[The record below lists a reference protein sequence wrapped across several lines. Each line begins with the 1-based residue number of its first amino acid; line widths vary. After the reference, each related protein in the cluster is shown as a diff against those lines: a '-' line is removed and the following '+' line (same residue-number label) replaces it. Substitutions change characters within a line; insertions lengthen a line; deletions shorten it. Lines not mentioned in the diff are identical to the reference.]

1 MTCPASTVI
10 TDDVELPDVRH
21 LRTLTT
27 RRFDVQAAEHAAAAL
42 VEALGVDLTDPSLAA
57 TPGRMVRAYV
67 ELLTPPEVSLT
78 TFPNDAGYDELVL
91 ACDIPF
97 TSICEHHLLAFTGT
111 ATVGYLP
118 GARLLGLSKL
128 ARVVDLH
135 ARRPQIQERM
145 TKQIADWLDE
155 RLEPRGVG
163 VVVRAEHSCMTLRGA
178 RARGSSTV
186 TSALLG
192 LVRTDERTRNEFLTL
207 SERQSQ

>member
-1 MTCPASTVI
+1 MTRPASTVADEI
-10 TDDVELPDVRH
+10 ELPDVRR
-21 LRTLTT
+21 LRTLAT

-42 VEALGVDLTDPSLAA
+42 VEALGIDLSDPSLAA

-67 ELLTPPEVSLT
+67 ELLSPPEMSLT

-97 TSICEHHLLAFTGT
+97 TSICEHHLLAFTGS

-118 GARLLGLSKL
+118 GATLLGLSKL
-128 ARVVDLH
+128 ARVVDLY

-207 SERQSQ
+207 SERRSP

>member
-1 MTCPASTVI
+1 MGRSYGIIMDAKAHGDPGVWASGPQQLRGRAVARFAVCNYCYYMKHI
-10 TDDVELPDVRH
+10 ELKVARIGNSRGVR
-21 LRTLTT
+21 L
-27 RRFDVQAAEHAAAAL
+27 
-42 VEALGVDLTDPSLAA
+42 PAA
-57 TPGRMVRAYV
+57 TLAPVSPGVAVRSRYADAY
-67 ELLTPPEVSLT
+67 
-78 TFPNDAGYDELVL
+78 

-118 GARLLGLSKL
+118 GGRLLGLSKL

-145 TKQIADWLDE
+145 TKQIADWLDA

-192 LVRTDERTRNEFLTL
+192 LIRTDERTRNEFLTL
-207 SERQSQ
+207 SERRSQ